1 MGIKTLQAGALGL
14 AANAALAL
22 AAPAAAQGQCSRET
36 LEDVAARYVQA
47 QKGGSIFALP
57 VGEWVDYREN
67 YNIVSS
73 GVGVI
78 SQAADFAWHVAVID
92 TASCRVFVQGV
103 ILAPKPYVVGTRL
116 AWSFNGLG
124 QIDSVVTQ
132 PGDAGFDAQATHD
145 VASKEDWGPLPA
157 DRRDTRETLTAT
169 ARAYLD
175 ALAGKGTAPFA
186 PDCATLENGA
196 RREGCAPPQTVAQL
210 ADPEITID
218 ETNGTIAVRGRLGR
232 LRGPEGPAD
241 AHLLRVEGGQIRRVH
256 TISAK

>member
-1 MGIKTLQAGALGL
+1 MLKAGAFGL
-14 AANAALAL
+14 AAIAGLAL

-36 LEDVAARYVQA
+36 LEDVAARYVKA
-47 QKGGSIFALP
+47 QKDGSIFALP

-67 YNIVSS
+67 YTIVSS

-78 SQAADFAWHVAVID
+78 SQPADFAWHVAVID
-92 TASCRVFVQGV
+92 TVACRVFVQGV
-103 ILAPKPYVVGTRL
+103 ILKPKPYVVGTRL

-132 PGDAGFDAQATHD
+132 PGDAQFDAQVTHD
-145 VASKEDWGPLPA
+145 FASKEDWGPLPA
-157 DRRDTRETLTAT
+157 DRRDTRETLMAA

-175 ALAGKGTAPFA
+175 ALGGKGAAPFA

-196 RREGCAPPQTVAQL
+196 RREGCAPAQTAAQL

-218 ETNGTIAVRGRLGR
+218 ETSGTVAIRGRLGR
-232 LRGPEGPAD
+232 LRGPDGPAD
-241 AHLLRVEGGQIRRVH
+241 SHVLRVEGGQIRYVH
-256 TISAK
+256 TVTAK